1 MGMAARRSPVVSPR
15 PPPFSVSVLFHLLLL
30 LTAATASASLVQ
42 PSSCGNLLTG
52 FEAFPEESKSKHIVN
67 QTQEAW
73 SASECPSE
81 LLQSSALFSTCAFQ
95 GDTGGLE
102 GNEEKGGA
110 RSGLSYA
117 YVTVVTSSWE
127 AEAAGALAHSLHASG
142 TGEELVALLCMQ
154 DPRETRN
161 TRRQLRAYGWMVK
174 VVDSPMLSESVVVWK
189 SSGDDEGARVG
200 PFAPQMA
207 SLHAFNL
214 TEYSTHV
221 WKDQTAGVQGEV
233 PEFSQT
239 VLSFNVLSD
248 KQREPDTPN
257 VLIVSSESFEDVEH
271 LQQLP
276 FLMDRYRCD
285 ADSTEP
291 CPLYRPDKNPR
302 VPTAQP
308 KSRGGGWERANLLL
322 RGRQRT
328 FPALLPA
335 RYNALESMIGQ
346 NPLVLHRIDL
356 LSRLETS
363 GDASASEL
371 SSSEGSMALEIDIV
385 QFDRSA
391 AGGGEIE
398 HAGFRKFYEA
408 WHRARNAA
416 AAKWKRNKQRRTRRA
431 CLTAEHSSTIAMQ
444 GLRCHYRDA
453 GR

>member
-1 MGMAARRSPVVSPR
+1 
-15 PPPFSVSVLFHLLLL
+15 
-30 LTAATASASLVQ
+30 
-42 PSSCGNLLTG
+42 
-52 FEAFPEESKSKHIVN
+52 
-67 QTQEAW
+67 
-73 SASECPSE
+73 
-81 LLQSSALFSTCAFQ
+81 
-95 GDTGGLE
+95 
-102 GNEEKGGA
+102 
-110 RSGLSYA
+110 
-117 YVTVVTSSWE
+117 
-127 AEAAGALAHSLHASG
+127 
-142 TGEELVALLCMQ
+142 MQ

-214 TEYSTHV
+214 TEYSTV
-221 WKDQTAGVQGEV
+221 
-233 PEFSQT
+233 
-239 VLSFNVLSD
+239 
-248 KQREPDTPN
+248 
-257 VLIVSSESFEDVEH
+257 
-271 LQQLP
+271 
-276 FLMDRYRCD
+276 
-285 ADSTEP
+285 
-291 CPLYRPDKNPR
+291 
-302 VPTAQP
+302 
-308 KSRGGGWERANLLL
+308 LLL
-322 RGRQRT
+322 SPNALVFSNVDKVFYSFSHDLTENRPISATGSYPSSWIDTGVMLIRPSHALSTGLIKTLAFLLHSRKVEGGDGKGPISFSEVVNGH
-328 FPALLPA
+328 FPLWSQWPHHAHHHQLPA

-416 AAKWKRNKQRRTRRA
+416 AAKWKRNKQRRTRR
-431 CLTAEHSSTIAMQ
+431 
-444 GLRCHYRDA
+444 
-453 GR
+453 